1 MTNKTDLNLA
11 ASKNANAA
19 KRVNVALGDRSY
31 DIHIASG
38 LLSVVG
44 SLIKPVLKQQRVYI
58 VTDENVAKIH
68 LETLKSGLVAQA
80 IDTFEVVLPAGE
92 ATKCFAILESTIDNL
107 MAQGADRNDVVIAL
121 GGGVIGDLTGLV
133 AGLLKRGMHFV
144 QVPTTLLAQV
154 DSSVGGKTAINSKI
168 GKNLI
173 GLFNQ
178 PEMVIADQDVL
189 QTLPVR
195 ELRAGLAEV
204 IKYGLIDDVAFFEFI
219 EANAEKLNAA
229 DPEALA
235 EAVRVSCESK
245 ARIVSEDETERGKR
259 ALLNLGHT
267 FAHALER
274 ANGFGSALLHG
285 EAVGCGMA
293 MAMRYSQALGLCSG
307 QEAQRAVQGILSLGL
322 ETDLLK
328 LSGGPYEANALLEHM
343 MHDKKAEQGKLTLI
357 LAKGIGQSYIEK
369 QVDAAHLLAF
379 LKTETAD

>member
-1 MTNKTDLNLA
+1 MSQNLV
-11 ASKNANAA
+11 
-19 KRVNVALGDRSY
+19 KRVNVDLGDRSY

-38 LLSVVG
+38 LLSQIG
-44 SLIKPVLKQQRVYI
+44 KLIKPILKQQRVYV
-58 VTDENVAKIH
+58 VTDENVKKTH
-68 LETLKSGLVAQA
+68 LDTLKTGLAA
-80 IDTFEVVLPAGE
+80 EGIDAFVEVLPAGE
-92 ATKCFAILESTIDNL
+92 ATKCFAVLESTIDSL
-107 MAQGADRNDVVIAL
+107 MQLGADRNDVVIAF

-133 AGLLKRGMHFV
+133 AGLLKRGMRFV

-168 GKNLI
+168 GKNLV

-189 QTLPVR
+189 QTLPIR

-204 IKYGLIDDVAFFEFI
+204 IKYGLIDDPDFFEFI
-219 EANAEKLNAA
+219 EQNADKLNAA

-235 EAVRVSCESK
+235 EAVKVSCEAK

-285 EAVGCGMA
+285 EAVGAGMA
-293 MAMRYSQALGLCSG
+293 MAYRYSQTLGLCSG
-307 QEAQRAVQGILSLGL
+307 QETVRAEKGILALGL
-322 ETDLLK
+322 ETDVRK
-328 LSGGPYEANALLEHM
+328 LSGGPYQANALLEHM
-343 MHDKKAEQGKLTLI
+343 MHDKKTELGKLTLI

-369 QVDAAHLLAF
+369 QVDADQLLAF

>member
-1 MTNKTDLNLA
+1 MTDTSAKSSA
-11 ASKNANAA
+11 ALENASGA

-38 LLSVVG
+38 LLSLAG
-44 SLIKPVLKQQRVYI
+44 GLIKPILKQQRVFI
-58 VTDENVAKIH
+58 VTDENVAKVH
-68 LETLKSGLVAQA
+68 LGTLKAGLATQNIEA
-80 IDTFEVVLPAGE
+80 FEVVLPAGE
-92 ATKCFAILESTIDNL
+92 ATKCFAVLESTIDQL

-133 AGLLKRGMHFV
+133 AGLLKRGMRFV

-168 GKNLI
+168 GKNLV

-204 IKYGLIDDVAFFEFI
+204 IKYGLIDDLSFFEYI
-219 EANAEKLNAA
+219 ELNAEKLNAA
-229 DPEALA
+229 SPEALA

-274 ANGFGSALLHG
+274 ANGFGPALLHG

-307 QEAQRAVQGILSLGL
+307 QEADRAEKGILALGL
-322 ETDLLK
+322 ETDVRK
-328 LSGGPYEANALLEHM
+328 LAGGPYEANALLEHM

-369 QVDAAHLLAF
+369 QVDVEHLLAF
-379 LKTETAD
+379 LKTETAV

>member
-1 MTNKTDLNLA
+1 MTNKSAMQVT
-11 ASKNANAA
+11 
-19 KRVNVALGDRSY
+19 VALGERSY

-38 LLSVVG
+38 LLSRAG
-44 SLIKPVLKQQRVYI
+44 ELIKPILKQPRVYI

-68 LETLKSGLVAQA
+68 LETLKAGLTKEGISSFV
-80 IDTFEVVLPAGE
+80 EVLPPGE
-92 ATKCFAILESTIDNL
+92 STKCYANLESTIDAL

-133 AGLLKRGMHFV
+133 AGLLKRGMRFV

-154 DSSVGGKTAINSKI
+154 DSSVGGKTAINSKM

-204 IKYGLIDDVAFFEFI
+204 IKYGLIDDVEFFEFI
-219 EANAEKLNAA
+219 EQNAEKLNAA
-229 DPEALA
+229 DPEILS
-235 EAVRVSCESK
+235 EAVRVSCEAK

-274 ANGFGSALLHG
+274 ANGFGPALLHG
-285 EAVGCGMA
+285 EAVGTGMA
-293 MAMRYSQALGLCSG
+293 MAFRYSQALGLCSG
-307 QEAQRAVQGILSLGL
+307 QEAVRAEKAIFALGL
-322 ETDLLK
+322 ETDVRK
-328 LSGGPYEANALLEHM
+328 LSGGPYEGDALLEHM
-343 MHDKKAEQGKLTLI
+343 MHDKKTEQGNLTLI

-369 QVDAAHLLAF
+369 QVDADSLRAF
-379 LKTETAD
+379 LKIETAD

>member
-1 MTNKTDLNLA
+1 MTNKSDLNLA
-11 ASKNANAA
+11 ALKNANAA

-38 LLSVVG
+38 LLSLAG
-44 SLIKPVLKQQRVYI
+44 ALIKPVLKQPRVYI

-68 LETLKSGLVAQA
+68 LEVLKSGLAAQE
-80 IDTFEVVLPAGE
+80 IESFEVVLPAGE
-92 ATKCFAILESTIDNL
+92 STKCFSILESTIDNL
-107 MAQGADRNDVVIAL
+107 MALGADRNDVVIAL

-133 AGLLKRGMHFV
+133 AGLLKRGMRFV

-168 GKNLI
+168 GKNLV

-189 QTLPVR
+189 QTLPIR

-204 IKYGLIDDVAFFEFI
+204 IKYGLIDDLAFFEFI
-219 EANAEKLNAA
+219 EANADKLNAA

-274 ANGFGSALLHG
+274 ANGFGPALLHG

-322 ETDLLK
+322 ETDLQK

-369 QVDAAHLLAF
+369 QVDAEHLLAF

>member
-1 MTNKTDLNLA
+1 MNNSTMK
-11 ASKNANAA
+11 
-19 KRVNVALGDRSY
+19 VNVALGDRSY

-38 LLSVVG
+38 LLSNAG
-44 SLIKPVLKQQRVYI
+44 ELIKPVLKQSRVYI
-58 VTDENVAKIH
+58 VTDENVASVH
-68 LETLKSGLVAQA
+68 LDTLKAGLTAQG
-80 IDTFEVVLPAGE
+80 IDTFVEVLPPGE
-92 ATKCFAILESTIDNL
+92 ATKCFTSLETTIDSL
-107 MAQGADRNDVVIAL
+107 MEQGADRNDIVIAL

-133 AGLLKRGMHFV
+133 AGLLKRGMRFV
-144 QVPTTLLAQV
+144 QIPTTLLAQV
-154 DSSVGGKTAINSKI
+154 DSSVGGKTAINSKM

-189 QTLPVR
+189 QTLPIR

-204 IKYGLIDDVAFFEFI
+204 IKYGLIDDPDFFEFI
-219 EANAEKLNAA
+219 EQNADKLNAA
-229 DPEALA
+229 EPGALA

-274 ANGFGSALLHG
+274 ANGFSSALLHG
-285 EAVGCGMA
+285 EAVGTGMA
-293 MAMRYSQALGLCSG
+293 MAFRYSHKLGLCSG
-307 QEAQRAVQGILSLGL
+307 QDAVRAEKGILALGL
-322 ETDLLK
+322 ETDVRK
-328 LSGGPYEANALLEHM
+328 LSGGPYEAKALLEHM
-343 MHDKKAEQGKLTLI
+343 MHDKKTEQGKLTLI

-369 QVDAAHLLAF
+369 NVDADELLAF